1 MARNCPTKPKKK
13 DLDYLQKA
21 VLLAQK
27 EKAVFQLNAE
37 ENDFMALMD
46 EMEDRED
53 IEANCIFMANLQEA
67 KYDTDSESPPVYDAN
82 AISEVPLNNSF
93 NNNIFDMSPHEE
105 QHSETLAT
113 NYDTYLDKSSC
124 SNTTLATPDMNHNGG
139 FVSQHAE
146 NDEET
151 RALFESLL
159 NNCAIEIENVTKV
172 NRYVKAANA
181 KLTTELAR
189 YKENEKAFEFHTK
202 RLSELET
209 GYQNSVSREKHLQI
223 KYDTLDVNFHKKIK
237 TLNAEISD
245 LQNQLSKQ
253 KSAYTNLEK
262 ERDELKK
269 DFEKKE
275 DKLLNEIIESEH
287 MIKKLE
293 DLLVKRGQSSQTNH
307 MLSNQV
313 DPIYHTRNKM
323 ALGNKPPCYLKK
335 AQQEQNALYNGNVF
349 YTKHDPPVVRDYV
362 ETLEVV
368 DESIKEPRFEI
379 N

>member
-1 MARNCPTKPKKK
+1 MK
-13 DLDYLQKA
+13 
-21 VLLAQK
+21 
-27 EKAVFQLNAE
+27 
-37 ENDFMALMD
+37 
-46 EMEDRED
+46 
-53 IEANCIFMANLQEA
+53 
-67 KYDTDSESPPVYDAN
+67 
-82 AISEVPLNNSF
+82 
-93 NNNIFDMSPHEE
+93 
-105 QHSETLAT
+105 
-113 NYDTYLDKSSC
+113 
-124 SNTTLATPDMNHNGG
+124 
-139 FVSQHAE
+139 
-146 NDEET
+146 
-151 RALFESLL
+151 
-159 NNCAIEIENVTKV
+159 KV
-172 NRYVKAANA
+172 NRDVKAANA

-202 RLSELET
+202 RLSVLET

-253 KSAYTNLEK
+253 KSTYTNIEK

-269 DFEKKE
+269 DFAKKE

-323 ALGNKPPCYLKK
+323 ALAKK
-335 AQQEQNALYNGNVF
+335 EYKFWKNL
-349 YTKHDPPVVRDYV
+349 
-362 ETLEVV
+362 
-368 DESIKEPRFEI
+368 
-379 N
+379 